1 VTLTRAALRQA
12 VEAQAAALIEQGKVN
27 SIQSVSTGEEDGL
40 HFVEIQLL
48 VPECIYEDDEL
59 LDEVYLAFQTIESGE
74 MVVTVATQPDRHN

>member
-1 VTLTRAALRQA
+1 MTLTRAALRQV

-27 SIQSVSTGEEDGL
+27 SVQSVSTGEEDGL

-48 VPECIYEDDEL
+48 VPEHIYEDDEL

-74 MVVTVATQPDRHN
+74 MVVTVAAHPDRRN

>member
-1 VTLTRAALRQA
+1 MTLTRAALRQA

-27 SIQSVSTGEEDGL
+27 FIQSLSTGEENGL

-48 VPECIYEDDEL
+48 VPEQIYADDEL

-74 MVVTVATQPDRHN
+74 MVVTVAAQPDRRN